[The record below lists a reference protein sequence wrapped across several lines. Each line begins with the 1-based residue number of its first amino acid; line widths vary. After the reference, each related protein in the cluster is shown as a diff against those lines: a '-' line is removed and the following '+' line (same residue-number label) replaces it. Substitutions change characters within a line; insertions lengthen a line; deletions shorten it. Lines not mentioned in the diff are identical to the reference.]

1 MLINRL
7 HFNDGKTHTL
17 SSDIDFAGEEYSS
30 SVIRRIKDCHVE
42 LKITD
47 YDSIF
52 RIEIHLKSNVV
63 VGCAYTLEDVD
74 YVVKTNDALDFTN
87 EELDEDDDVLIQMTS
102 TIIDLKPYVY
112 SMIMAAIPLK
122 VVKKGAVP
130 PSNGSGYRVISE
142 EQFEKEKGEK
152 TDSRWNVLDD
162 IEL

>member
-7 HFNDGKTHTL
+7 HYNDGKTHTL
-17 SSDIDFAGEEYSS
+17 SADIAFNGEEYSS

-74 YVVKTNDALDFTN
+74 YVVKTNDGLDFTD
-87 EELDEDDDVLIQMTS
+87 EPLDEDDDVLIAMDS
-102 TIIDLKPYVY
+102 TIIDLKPYIY
-112 SMIMAAIPLK
+112 SMIVAAIPLK

-130 PSNGSGYRVISE
+130 PSDGVGYRVLSE
-142 EQFEKEKGEK
+142 EEFEKEKNTK
-152 TDSRWNVLDD
+152 TDSRWNALDD
-162 IEL
+162 LDL